1 MYRIIHLLTLGLF
14 SICIVRQGEVRI
26 IERRGR
32 FSRVAGPGINFLWS
46 LWGAGEVVGGY
57 ALSHVVRAPDG
68 RTFVQPRRGVEVIPT
83 RTQVDD
89 YPSESVI
96 TKDNLTIS
104 IDAVVYYRVFD
115 PEKAIYE
122 VQDYVGAVQ
131 KLVQSALRDQVAQY
145 DLDDLLT
152 SRDTINSALRKAL
165 DEATDP
171 WGIKVDRVE
180 LKDIDLGAFGRVLA
194 EQRAAETRRRTEITE
209 AEGQKR
215 SAILRAEGERE
226 SAVLEARGKKE
237 SSILAAEAAREA
249 VILKADAEAQAIL
262 RVREAEAQGF
272 KILGETFAGNTAN
285 EEILRVLEIQKAEAT
300 AERLASGQATKMF
313 LPADINNL
321 FGLIQSRG
329 GGAS

>member
-1 MYRIIHLLTLGLF
+1 M
-14 SICIVRQGEVRI
+14 
-26 IERRGR
+26 
-32 FSRVAGPGINFLWS
+32 AGPGINFLWS

-57 ALSHVVRAPDG
+57 TISHVIKGADG
-68 RTFVQPRRGVEVIPT
+68 RTYVQPRRGVDTIPT

-96 TKDNLTIS
+96 TKDNLTIN
-104 IDAVVYYRVFD
+104 IDAVVYYRIFD
-115 PEKAIYE
+115 ATKAIYE

-152 SRDTINSALRKAL
+152 SRDKINNSLRTVL
-165 DEATDP
+165 DEATGP

-180 LKDIDLGAFGRVLA
+180 LKDIDLGPFGKVLA

-237 SSILAAEAAREA
+237 SAILAAEAASEG

-262 RVREAEAQGF
+262 RVRDAEAHGF
-272 KILGETFAGNTAN
+272 KVLAEAFENRSTNS
-285 EEILRVLEIQKAEAT
+285 EVLRVLELQKAEAT
-300 AERLASGQATKMF
+300 AERIASGSATKVY
-313 LPADINNL
+313 LPADIGNL
-321 FGLIQSRG
+321 FGLIRPRG
-329 GGAS
+329 DGPA

>member
-1 MYRIIHLLTLGLF
+1 MYRVIQLLTLGLF
-14 SICIVRQGEVRI
+14 SVVIVRQGEVRV

-46 LWGAGEVVGGY
+46 LWGAGEVVGGFSI
-57 ALSHVVRAPDG
+57 SHVIKGPDG
-68 RTFVQPRRGVEVIPT
+68 RTHVQPRRGVTTIPT

-96 TKDNLTIS
+96 TKDNLTIN

-115 PEKAIYE
+115 PNKAIYE

-152 SRDTINSALRKAL
+152 GRDKINNALRTVL

-180 LKDIDLGAFGRVLA
+180 LKDIDLGAFGKVLA

-237 SSILAAEAAREA
+237 SAILAAEASAEGA
-249 VILKADAEAQAIL
+249 ILKADAEAQAIL

-272 KILGETFAGNTAN
+272 DTLAASFAGKSTNA
-285 EEILRVLEIQKAEAT
+285 EVLRVLEIQKAELT
-300 AERLASGQATKMF
+300 AGRLAAGPATKIF
-313 LPADINNL
+313 LPADISNL
-321 FGLIQSRG
+321 FGLIRPRG
-329 GGAS
+329 DGAA